1 MSVSVIGEPR
11 PPLRV
16 VVCDDHELLRSA
28 LRLILR
34 PEEGLEVVGEAA
46 DGAEVVPLAQ
56 RLEPDVV
63 VLDLQL
69 PRLDGLQCL
78 ELLAT
83 ASPRVRTVVLS
94 AADDAETID
103 AAMRRGAAGYVL
115 KSVNPLDLPA
125 AIRQSVEGAVFQ
137 PSRLLEGL
145 RPPGSRSGG
154 LSEKESA
161 VLDELAKGYSNRQ
174 IAQAL
179 WLSEQTVKFHLRNVY
194 RKLGVANRTEALR
207 LAHDR
212 HLVPAA

>member
-1 MSVSVIGEPR
+1 
-11 PPLRV
+11 
-16 VVCDDHELLRSA
+16 
-28 LRLILR
+28 
-34 PEEGLEVVGEAA
+34 
-46 DGAEVVPLAQ
+46 VVPVAQ

-83 ASPRVRTVVLS
+83 TCPRVRTVVLS

-137 PSRLLEGL
+137 PARLLEGV
-145 RPPGSRSGG
+145 RPPGSRAGG

>member
-1 MSVSVIGEPR
+1 MTVVGEQR

-28 LRLILR
+28 LRLILCV
-34 PEEGLEVVGEAA
+34 EEGLEVVGEVA
-46 DGAEVVPLAQ
+46 DGADLVPLVSQ
-56 RLEPDVV
+56 LEPDIV
-63 VLDLQL
+63 VLDLHM
-69 PRLDGLQCL
+69 PRVDGLQCL
-78 ELLAT
+78 EHLAT
-83 ASPRVRTVVLS
+83 ACPGVRTVVLS
-94 AADDAETID
+94 AADDPETID

-125 AIRQSVEGAVFQ
+125 AIRQSVEGSVFQ
-137 PSRLLEGL
+137 PARLLDGVRSAAS
-145 RPPGSRSGG
+145 RPGG
-154 LSEKESA
+154 LSEKEAA

-212 HLVPAA
+212 HLVAAAA

>member
-1 MSVSVIGEPR
+1 MVGEPR

-28 LRLILR
+28 LRLILC

-63 VLDLQL
+63 VLDLHL

-83 ASPRVRTVVLS
+83 ACPRVRTVVLS

-103 AAMRRGAAGYVL
+103 AAMRRGASGYVL

-137 PSRLLEGL
+137 PARLLEGL
-145 RPPGSRSGG
+145 RQPSRAGG